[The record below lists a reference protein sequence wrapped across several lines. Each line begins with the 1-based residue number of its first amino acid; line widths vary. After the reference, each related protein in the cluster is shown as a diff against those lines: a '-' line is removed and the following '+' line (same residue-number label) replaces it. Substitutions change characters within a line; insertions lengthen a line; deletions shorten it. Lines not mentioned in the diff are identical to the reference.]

1 MAPTQL
7 SEPIGAPL
15 GPCISRHFNNKVPG
29 CLDAT
34 IKVTVFRFWVI
45 DNKYHLVV
53 FEGTTLAPKRHIL
66 GNNGLVEVKQPL
78 NLVTSFERFA
88 SIILNSFLKIGFLFR
103 WVDQGFP
110 HHVCVVSGW
119 HKDRLVQ
126 FAKNHSVVV
135 MS

>member
-34 IKVTVFRFWVI
+34 IKIGIKVTVFRFWVI
-45 DNKYHLVV
+45 DNRYHLVV
-53 FEGTTLAPKRHIL
+53 FEGSTLAPKRHIL

-88 SIILNSFLKIGFLFR
+88 SIF
-103 WVDQGFP
+103 
-110 HHVCVVSGW
+110 
-119 HKDRLVQ
+119 
-126 FAKNHSVVV
+126 
-135 MS
+135 

>member
-15 GPCISRHFNNKVPG
+15 GPCITRHFNNKVPG

-34 IKVTVFRFWVI
+34 IKIGIKVTVFRFWVI

-53 FEGTTLAPKRHIL
+53 FEGTTHAPKRHIL
-66 GNNGLVEVKQPL
+66 GNNGLVEVNKPL

-88 SIILNSFLKIGFLFR
+88 IFMIVFLNYLYL
-103 WVDQGFP
+103 
-110 HHVCVVSGW
+110 
-119 HKDRLVQ
+119 
-126 FAKNHSVVV
+126 
-135 MS
+135 

>member
-1 MAPTQL
+1 MTNQRLSYHYRHGGMAPTQL

-34 IKVTVFRFWVI
+34 IKIGIKVTVFRFWVI

-78 NLVTSFERFA
+78 NLVTSFERFVQLLIV
-88 SIILNSFLKIGFLFR
+88 SLKTLKLDVF
-103 WVDQGFP
+103 
-110 HHVCVVSGW
+110 
-119 HKDRLVQ
+119 
-126 FAKNHSVVV
+126 
-135 MS
+135 